1 MNTVTKFVFLLIVV
15 PLITFSCDPSK
26 EFKAELDDIDVH
38 LAHLDSL
45 ENILDGIDFD
55 SLSIM
60 VDHVKANEAEI
71 KELYTPDTLNEDFG
85 RQMNDCKAIRK
96 NLGNVGKDE
105 GLYGDELNAIKH
117 QFLDLKDDL
126 QNGILSKDQITGYVA
141 VEKAALDKV
150 SLSFGSFYNMVSAE
164 RYRYHVVVP
173 KVDEFIAEMKMENDE
188 LD

>member
-1 MNTVTKFVFLLIVV
+1 MSTVTKFVFFLIVIPIIV
-15 PLITFSCDPSK
+15 LSCDPSK
-26 EFKAELDDIDVH
+26 EFKTELDDIDID

-55 SLSIM
+55 SLRIM
-60 VDHVKANEAEI
+60 VEHVKANEAEI

-117 QFLDLKDDL
+117 QFLDLKDDIK
-126 QNGILSKDQITGYVA
+126 NGILSKEQITEYVA
-141 VEKAALDKV
+141 VEKAALNKI

-173 KVDEFIAEMKMENDE
+173 KVDALIADMKTNNDQ